1 LLCTQHRDEGGWILP
16 ITAPLPL
23 HQCHFT
29 AGRNEGSK
37 EPNAISDL
45 WLPGQFVQGGDL
57 GGTSGIH
64 PVLKVQICRKF
75 STQLPTDRA
84 QRAAAVL
91 GIGLCPCCPKK
102 PGPGPL
108 ATPGFSALVPK
119 RGETNTALCPKSNA
133 VRWRVPVWHS
143 SQGCSISILQFN
155 RP

>member
-1 LLCTQHRDEGGWILP
+1 MRGDGSSPSLLHFHCTSATSQQAEMK
-16 ITAPLPL
+16 AP
-23 HQCHFT
+23 
-29 AGRNEGSK
+29 RNPMLSV
-37 EPNAISDL
+37 IYV
-45 WLPGQFVQGGDL
+45 LPGQFVQGGDL

-108 ATPGFSALVPK
+108 ATPGFSALVSPLL
-119 RGETNTALCPKSNA
+119 GTNTALCPKSNA